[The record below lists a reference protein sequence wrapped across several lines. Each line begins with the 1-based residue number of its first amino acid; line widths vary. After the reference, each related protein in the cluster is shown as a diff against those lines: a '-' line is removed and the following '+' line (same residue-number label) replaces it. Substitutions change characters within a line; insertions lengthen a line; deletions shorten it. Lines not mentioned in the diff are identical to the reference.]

1 MTGWFIG
8 RFQPWHQGHA
18 KCVEKILEECD
29 RCTIIIK
36 GAKESKSNPYTVV
49 EVKTMIGAWII
60 FSGYKRRVD
69 VQIIFGDSENMTA
82 YYGRK
87 VGWGFKEIKLDNK
100 TEAISAT
107 KIRNNEKD

>member
-8 RFQPWHQGHA
+8 RFQPWHEGHA

-29 RCTIIIK
+29 RCTVIVKCAEMSDSDPYTYDDVISIIK
-36 GAKESKSNPYTVV
+36 
-49 EVKTMIGAWII
+49 AWILK
-60 FSGYKRRVD
+60 SRNKDKVD
-69 VQIIFGDSENMTA
+69 VQVIYGDSKDLTV

-87 VGWGFKEIKLDNK
+87 VGWKFKEIKLDKK

-107 KIRNNEKD
+107 KIRECTT

>member
-8 RFQPWHQGHA
+8 RFQPWHEGHA

-36 GAKESKSNPYTVV
+36 SAEISESDPYTFV
-49 EVKTMIGAWII
+49 EVKAIIDSWIAL
-60 FSGYKRRVD
+60 SKHRGRVN
-69 VQIIFGDSENMTA
+69 VQIIYGDSKDLTV
-82 YYGRK
+82 YYGRG
-87 VGWGFKEIKLDNK
+87 VGWGFKEIKLDKK

-107 KIRNNEKD
+107 KIRECMT